1 MTARLSSPGRGIAPP
16 ETVRQRAQRGFARLR
31 RDASGNVIFIAA
43 AAMFPLLALVGSGID
58 MGRGY
63 LAQTRLQQACDAGTL
78 AARKRLGTMV
88 AVNGAVPDTVADTGQ
103 RFFNINYRNDAYGSR
118 NRQFAMVLEED
129 LSISGIATAEVPTT
143 IMGVFGFDKL
153 EVSASCSAQIN
164 MTNTDI
170 MLVLDTTGSMLW
182 TNPGDSETRIQAL
195 RRTVKSFHAQ
205 MEANKPVG
213 TRIRY
218 GFVPYATNVNVGH
231 LLRPEWLVDSWTYQ
245 SRRARSAG
253 STEERDTTEGRY
265 TYVSGS
271 FADSPATIQTTCP
284 TDSVTQVVEAQWVD
298 GDGWTNQRIL
308 ERGIDYSCTQVDTNS
323 FQVTSRTFT
332 DHRFIWAYRVTGTE
346 TVAVADWRYSQMAV
360 NLDFLNSSNSITM
373 NIGGTAG
380 NPQPVAVTY
389 RGCIEERDTY
399 EINDYAN
406 VDLRRALDLDID
418 RVPNPNDPSTQWRP
432 MLHEL
437 SFIREIRTNG
447 RGAFTPGV
455 VNSQADFINAWWWGF
470 SVCPSPARKLA
481 EMDAASVASYVDN
494 LVVNGST
501 YHDIGM
507 IWGGRLLSPTGLFA
521 AENADIGT
529 APTTRHMI
537 YLTDGETAPLDVS
550 YASYGIEP
558 LDRRRWRPTSS
569 FTLTQTVENRFSFA
583 CEEVKKRNIQV
594 WVISFGSGANPIMEN
609 CAGPDRY
616 FVADSAAELE
626 QTFSDIARR
635 MGDLRIIN

>member
-1 MTARLSSPGRGIAPP
+1 MTGLLSSPERNLAPLL
-16 ETVRQRAQRGFARLR
+16 TVRQRAQRELARLR
-31 RDASGNVIFIAA
+31 NDASGNVIFIAA

-103 RFFNINYRNDAYGSR
+103 RFFNINYRSDAYGSR
-118 NRQFAMVLEED
+118 NREFAMVLEED
-129 LSISGIATAEVPTT
+129 LSISGVATAEVPTT

-153 EVSASCSAQIN
+153 EISASCSAQIN
-164 MTNTDI
+164 MSNTDI

-231 LLRPEWLVDSWTYQ
+231 LLRPEWLVDSWSYQ
-245 SRRARSAG
+245 SRRARAAG
-253 STEERDTTEGRY
+253 STEERETTEGRY
-265 TYVSGS
+265 TFVSGS
-271 FADSPATIQTTCP
+271 FADSPATIQTSCP
-284 TDSVTQVVEAQWVD
+284 TDSVTHVIEAEWVD

-332 DHRFIWAYRVTGTE
+332 DHRFIWGYRVTGTE
-346 TVAVADWRYSQMAV
+346 TVAVADWRYSQTAV
-360 NLDFLNSSNSITM
+360 NLDFLNSSNSTTM
-373 NIGGTAG
+373 SIGGTAG

-418 RVPNPNDPSTQWRP
+418 RVPNPGDPATQWRP

-447 RGAFTPGV
+447 RGAFTPGA
-455 VNSQADFINAWWWGF
+455 VNSQSDFINAWWWGF

-481 EMDAASVASYVDN
+481 EMDAASVATYVDN
-494 LVVNGST
+494 LIVNGNT

-521 AENADIGT
+521 DENADIGSG
-529 APTTRHMI
+529 PTTRHMI

-550 YASYGIEP
+550 YATYGIEP
-558 LDRRRWRPTSS
+558 LDRRSWRPTSR

-594 WVISFGSGANPIMEN
+594 WVISFGSGTNPIMEN
-609 CAGPDRY
+609 CAGTDRY
-616 FVADSAAELE
+616 FVANSAAELE
-626 QTFSDIARR
+626 QAFSDIARR

>member
-1 MTARLSSPGRGIAPP
+1 MTARLSLLRRQIAPLP
-16 ETVRQRAQRGFARLR
+16 DMCRKAQGAFARLR
-31 RDASGNVIFIAA
+31 GDASGNVIVIAA
-43 AAMFPLLALVGSGID
+43 AALFPLLALVGSGID

-78 AARKRLGTMV
+78 AARKRLGTLA

-103 RFFNINYRNDAYGSR
+103 RFFNINFRNDAYGSR

-129 LSISGIATAEVPTT
+129 LSISGTATADVHTT
-143 IMGVFGFDKL
+143 IMGVFGFDTL
-153 EVSASCSAQIN
+153 EISASCSAQID

-195 RRTVKSFHAQ
+195 RKTVKSFHAQ

-231 LLRPEWLVDSWTYQ
+231 LLRPEWLVDSWAYQ
-245 SRRARSAG
+245 SRRARPAG
-253 STEERDTTEGRY
+253 STEERETTEGRY
-265 TYVSGS
+265 TYVSGG
-271 FADSPATIQTTCP
+271 FTDSPQTIQTTCP
-284 TDSVTQVVEAQWVD
+284 TDTVTHVIEAEWVD

-308 ERGIDYSCTQVDTNS
+308 ERGIDYTCTQIDTNR
-323 FQVTSRTFT
+323 FQVTARTFNN
-332 DHRFIWAYRVTGTE
+332 HRFIWAFRVTGTE
-346 TVAVADWRYSQMAV
+346 TVAVADWRYARTTV
-360 NLDFLNSSNSITM
+360 NLDFLRTSNTTTM
-373 NIGGTAG
+373 NIGGTAAS
-380 NPQPVAVTY
+380 PQPVAVTY

-399 EINDYAN
+399 EISDYSN
-406 VDLRRALDLDID
+406 VDLNRALDLDID
-418 RVPNPNDPSTQWRP
+418 RVPNPNNPATQWRP

-437 SFIREIRTNG
+437 SFIREVRTNG
-447 RGAFTPGV
+447 TGMFTPGV
-455 VNSQADFINAWWWGF
+455 VTSRADFVNAWWWGF

-494 LVVNGST
+494 LIVNGST

-521 AENADIGT
+521 AENADTGST
-529 APTTRHMI
+529 PTTRHLI

-558 LDRRRWRPTSS
+558 LDRRRWRPSS
-569 FTLTQTVENRFSFA
+569 SRTLTQTVESRFSFA

-609 CAGPDRY
+609 CAGRDRY